1 MPEKKYKKITKLI
14 SVTMCLLFFLS
25 FSASVYS
32 QDDEASVI
40 NREVKMINEDISDK
54 KNQVKKIQ
62 DKQAEYEALIKQK
75 QQEKSSLN
83 NQLSLLD
90 NRLAKSELDIEL
102 VETEIGRIEL
112 EIQKTN
118 LEIESRNKDILKNKD
133 QIADVLRLIQKR
145 DNVNT
150 LEIMLLNSSLSEFL
164 TQIKYLEDINESL
177 DESLQD
183 VEKLK
188 RDLEKEQKT
197 LARKNDEMNKFKT
210 ELNEKKA
217 KLAAEKDNKITIL
230 GQVGQTE
237 KEYQRLLAKA
247 KKEQEDAAAEIAS
260 MEKLVRAKLASL
272 DKEKMEFNANGM
284 VWPVTKNVITAYF
297 HDPDYPF
304 RNIFEHPAVDI
315 RAKQGSTLK
324 AAASGYVARVKS
336 DGSANYGY
344 IMLIHGDGLSTVY
357 GHVSKSYVA
366 EDEYVVQGQAI
377 GLSGG
382 LPGTPG
388 SGRLTT
394 GSHLHFEVRL
404 NGIPVDPLSYLP

>member
-133 QIADVLRLIQKR
+133 QIPKFIIRFSMTGARFQR
-145 DNVNT
+145 QGWSNT
-150 LEIMLLNSSLSEFL
+150 G
-164 TQIKYLEDINESL
+164 K
-177 DESLQD
+177 
-183 VEKLK
+183 K
-188 RDLEKEQKT
+188 
-197 LARKNDEMNKFKT
+197 KF
-210 ELNEKKA
+210 
-217 KLAAEKDNKITIL
+217 
-230 GQVGQTE
+230 
-237 KEYQRLLAKA
+237 
-247 KKEQEDAAAEIAS
+247 
-260 MEKLVRAKLASL
+260 
-272 DKEKMEFNANGM
+272 
-284 VWPVTKNVITAYF
+284 
-297 HDPDYPF
+297 
-304 RNIFEHPAVDI
+304 
-315 RAKQGSTLK
+315 
-324 AAASGYVARVKS
+324 
-336 DGSANYGY
+336 
-344 IMLIHGDGLSTVY
+344 
-357 GHVSKSYVA
+357 
-366 EDEYVVQGQAI
+366 
-377 GLSGG
+377 
-382 LPGTPG
+382 
-388 SGRLTT
+388 
-394 GSHLHFEVRL
+394 
-404 NGIPVDPLSYLP
+404 